1 MKILSIDVGIKNF
14 AYCLVN
20 FENDEISI
28 DEWDVI
34 NICKNNNCICNE
46 KLKKNKTNCGKNA
59 KYYKNDLYYCNIHSK
74 NSKFLKP
81 TEEIRTLNTKIKKN
95 KRISE
100 KKLIE
105 FCKQNALEYKKG
117 KDEIKKNILN
127 HINEKYLDIIEKI
140 NANKLNMVD
149 CGILLKKKLDE
160 TFNNKHID
168 KIIIENQIGPLALR
182 MKMIQGMI
190 SQHFI
195 ENNLENIEF
204 VNASNKLKDFLKD
217 KKTTYNER
225 KKLSISITKN
235 ILEKKP
241 KLNTWTDYFNKNSKK
256 DDLADAY
263 LQCLWYINNI
273 INKK

>member
-20 FENDEISI
+20 FENNEIYI

-34 NICKNNNCICNE
+34 NICKNNKCICNE
-46 KLKKNKTNCGKNA
+46 KLKKGTTCGKNA
-59 KYYKNDLYYCNIHSK
+59 KYYKNDSYYCNIHSK
-74 NSKFLKP
+74 NSNFLKP
-81 TEEIRTLNTKIKKN
+81 TEEIRILDTKIKKN

-105 FCKQNALEYKKG
+105 FCKQNDLEYKKS
-117 KDEIKKNILN
+117 KDELKKIILN
-127 HINEKYLDIIEKI
+127 HINNKYLDIVEKI
-140 NANKLNMVD
+140 NANKLNMVE
-149 CGILLKKKLDE
+149 CGILLKKKLDN
-160 TFNNKHID
+160 TFNDKHID
-168 KIIIENQIGPLALR
+168 
-182 MKMIQGMI
+182 MI

-195 ENNLENIEF
+195 EKKLENIEYI
-204 VNASNKLKDFLKD
+204 NASNKLKDFLNG

-235 ILEKKP
+235 ILETEL
-241 KLNTWTDYFNKNSKK
+241 KLNTWVNYFNKSSKK

-263 LQCLWYINNI
+263 LQCLWYINHILRTKSYIKN
-273 INKK
+273 

>member
-1 MKILSIDVGIKNF
+1 MLFLSIDVGIRNL
-14 AYCLVN
+14 AYIVLSVD
-20 FENDEISI
+20 DETETSTII
-28 DEWDVI
+28 DW
-34 NICKNNNCICNE
+34 NIMEMCE
-46 KLKKNKTNCGKNA
+46 
-59 KYYKNDLYYCNIHSK
+59 
-74 NSKFLKP
+74 
-81 TEEIRTLNTKIKKN
+81 
-95 KRISE
+95 
-100 KKLIE
+100 
-105 FCKQNALEYKKG
+105 
-117 KDEIKKNILN
+117 KDENACKVDNVKIGIRMKAKMSELL
-127 HINEKYLDIIEKI
+127 EKF
-140 NANKLNMVD
+140 V
-149 CGILLKKKLDE
+149 
-160 TFNNKHID
+160 FD

-204 VNASNKLKDFLKD
+204 INASNKLKDFLKG

-256 DDLADAY
+256 DDLADAF